1 MTAPPLTDEHI
12 RPLTSQTDRAHGDSQ
27 GESAPLAVGVAR
39 AYDPFHE
46 PFLDD
51 PYPFFARARADA
63 PVFHAAEIDH
73 WVVARYE
80 DVKRVLLDPESFS
93 AANSIAPV
101 TPLCEEA
108 QHILREGGWRQAPA
122 LGNNDPPDHARFRK
136 NVQRAFTPRR
146 VAELEPFIRA
156 TVEARVEAF
165 VALGAADLMA
175 ELIYDL
181 PALVI
186 LELLGIPD
194 DGVPVVREAGDNRI
208 AFVWGRPSEEEQAT
222 LACAMVRFWLYL
234 RRLIDGRLAAPGVD
248 LTSSLLAVRGGDDAV
263 FTLYEIASVLF
274 AFLTAGH
281 ETTSSLIGNAARQ
294 LLERR
299 EVWEELCGDPS
310 LIGDAVEEVLRFDS
324 PVVAWR
330 RRAKRDVEIAGVTI
344 PDGAQ
349 VLLLLGSAN
358 RDAAAFDD
366 PEWLDIH
373 RENASAHL
381 SFGHGI
387 HFCLGAALA
396 RLEARVVFDVLI
408 ARLPSLRLASG
419 YTPRFVPNVSFRGPL
434 TLEVEWNA

>member
-1 MTAPPLTDEHI
+1 MTTPVRD
-12 RPLTSQTDRAHGDSQ
+12 
-27 GESAPLAVGVAR
+27 GVASS
-39 AYDPFHE
+39 YDPFHE
-46 PFLDD
+46 PLLSD
-51 PYPFFARARADA
+51 PYPFFARARDHE

-73 WVVARYE
+73 WVVSRYE
-80 DVKRVLLDPESFS
+80 DVKRVLLDPASFS

-101 TPLCEEA
+101 TPLCEKA
-108 QHILREGGWRQAPA
+108 RRILREGGWRQAPA
-122 LGNNDPPDHARFRK
+122 LGNNDPPAHGRFRK
-136 NVQRAFTPRR
+136 NVQRAFTPRG

-156 TVEARVEAF
+156 TVEARVEA
-165 VALGAADLMA
+165 VATLGRADLMA

-186 LELLGIPD
+186 LYLLGIPD
-194 DGVPVVREAGDNRI
+194 DGVPIVREAGDNRI
-208 AFVWGRPSEEEQAT
+208 AFVWGRPSDEEQAR
-222 LACAMVRFWLYL
+222 LAGAMVRFWLYL
-234 RRLIDGRLAAPGVD
+234 RSLIDERLEAPRDD
-248 LTSSLLAVRGGDDAV
+248 LTSGLLAVRGGDDSV
-263 FTLYEIASVLF
+263 FTLDEIASVLF

-299 EVWEELCGDPS
+299 EVRDELCGDPS
-310 LIGDAVEEVLRFDS
+310 LLGGAVHEVLRFDS

-330 RRAKRDVEIAGVTI
+330 RRATLDVEIAGVII
-344 PDGAQ
+344 PAGAQ
-349 VLLLLGSAN
+349 ILLLLGSAN

-396 RLEARVVFDVLI
+396 RLEARVVFEVLTG
-408 ARLPSLRLASG
+408 RLPSLRLAPG
-419 YTPRFVPNVSFRGPL
+419 YVPRFVPNVSFRGPL
-434 TLEVEWNA
+434 TLEVEWDA

>member
-1 MTAPPLTDEHI
+1 
-12 RPLTSQTDRAHGDSQ
+12 
-27 GESAPLAVGVAR
+27 VADV
-39 AYDPFHE
+39 AAEYNPFHE
-46 PFLDD
+46 PLLGD
-51 PYPFFARARADA
+51 PYPFFARAREEA

-80 DVKRVLLDPESFS
+80 DVKRVLLDPAAFS

-101 TPLCEEA
+101 TPLCAEA
-108 QHILREGGWRQAPA
+108 QRILRDGGWRQAPA
-122 LGNNDPPDHARFRK
+122 LGNNDPPGHARFRR

-146 VAELEPFIRA
+146 VAELEPFVRS
-156 TVEARVEAF
+156 TVEARSA
-165 VALGAADLMA
+165 ALASCGRADLMA

-194 DGVPVVREAGDNRI
+194 DGVPIVREAGDNRI
-208 AFVWGRPSEEEQAT
+208 AFVWDRPTDEEQER
-222 LACAMVRFWLYL
+222 LAAAMVRFWLYL
-234 RRLIDGRLAAPGVD
+234 RGLIDERLESPGGD
-248 LTSSLLAVRGGDDAV
+248 LTSGLLAVRNGDDSV
-263 FTLYEIASVLF
+263 FTLDEIASVLF

-294 LLERR
+294 LLARR
-299 EVWEELCGDPS
+299 AAWEELCTDPS
-310 LIGDAVEEVLRFDS
+310 LIGGAVEEVLRFES

-330 RRAKRDVEIAGVTI
+330 RRATREVEVAGVTI
-344 PDGAQ
+344 PAGAQ

-358 RDAAAFDD
+358 RDDAMFDD
-366 PEWLDIH
+366 PEWLDI
-373 RENASAHL
+373 RRGNSGAHL

-396 RLEARVVFDVLI
+396 RLEARVTFEVLT

-419 YTPRFVPNVSFRGPL
+419 YVPRFVPNVSFRGPL
-434 TLEVEWNA
+434 SLEVEWDA